1 MPPNTKYNF
10 SSQMTGKLQLPDTA
24 WPRRRILDGWS
35 HDMVTDMFS
44 DFAWQE
50 GDKNAEKDKK
60 RILTPLISPQKFGID
75 ANKDKADTP
84 VVARV
89 AGGDCNQ

>member
-1 MPPNTKYNF
+1 MVGHLTW
-10 SSQMTGKLQLPDTA
+10 SQTCFLTLPGRKEIKMQKRT
-24 WPRRRILDGWS
+24 
-35 HDMVTDMFS
+35 
-44 DFAWQE
+44 
-50 GDKNAEKDKK
+50 KK

-75 ANKDKADTP
+75 ASKDKADTP